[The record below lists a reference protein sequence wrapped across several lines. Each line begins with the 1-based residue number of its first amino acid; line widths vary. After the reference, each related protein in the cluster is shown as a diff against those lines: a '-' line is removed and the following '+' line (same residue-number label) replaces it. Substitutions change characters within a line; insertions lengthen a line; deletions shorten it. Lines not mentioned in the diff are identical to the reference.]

1 MPDRAIMTDATM
13 HDGSLPSGSR
23 YTVAVPREWNGALL
37 VRSRPVPVGPG
48 EPPWEPGEPLIGQLL
63 EHGYAVAG
71 SASTIFWPVELVLSD
86 LPSLLDISEGILGA
100 PRHTIAFGFSIGGII
115 SAGAVQRFPDRLSGA
130 LPMCANLAGA
140 VANHNRE
147 LDIAFVVKTLL
158 AADTGLALVDITDAE
173 ANLVLATNLLHQA
186 QATAAGRAR
195 LALAAAVGNVPGW
208 HHPAAAEP
216 APDDFEARQRNQFA
230 WFEEVGFL
238 VYFLARQ
245 QVELQAG
252 GNPSWNTGVDYGV
265 LLAASINREQVEAL
279 YAAAALDL
287 ADDLGRL
294 AAAPRI
300 AADPGAVTY
309 LERHIVFN
317 GDLGGVPVL
326 SVHTDGDGLVTPD
339 QEHAY
344 AEVVGAAGDQD
355 LLRQLYVH
363 RGGHCTFT
371 FAETLTAL
379 DVLVERIES
388 GAWPAIDPE
397 TLNAAAARLG
407 AHSNVS
413 VRGMPV
419 AAGFIPF
426 EPSPFSR
433 RYDARDIR
441 AT

>member
-1 MPDRAIMTDATM
+1 MTA
-13 HDGSLPSGSR
+13 HAGALPSGSHF
-23 YTVAVPREWNGALL
+23 AVEVPDDWNGTLL
-37 VRSRPVPVGPG
+37 MRSRPVPVGPD
-48 EPPWEPGEPLIGQLL
+48 EAPWAPGEPLVGQLL

-71 SASTIFWPVELVLSD
+71 SANTIFWPVELVLSD
-86 LPSLLDISEGILGA
+86 LPSLLDAAGAILGP

-147 LDIAFVVKTLL
+147 LDIAFVVQVLL
-158 AADTGLALVDITDAE
+158 ADDAAALALVDIADGH
-173 ANLVLATNLLHQA
+173 ANLALATDLLHRA
-186 QATAAGRAR
+186 QATPSGRAR

-216 APDDFEARQRNQFA
+216 APDDVEARQRNQFA

-238 VYFLARQ
+238 VYFMARQ

-252 GNPSWNTGVDYGV
+252 GNPSWNTGVDYGD
-265 LLAASINREQVEAL
+265 LLAASINRAQVEAL
-279 YAAAALDL
+279 YAAAGLDL
-287 ADDLGRL
+287 ADDLGSL

-300 AADPGAVTY
+300 AADPAAVAY
-309 LERHIVFN
+309 LEANVVFD

-344 AEVVGAAGDQD
+344 AQVVDHAGHRDH
-355 LLRQLYVH
+355 LRQLYVH
-363 RGGHCTFT
+363 RAGHCTFT
-371 FAETLTAL
+371 VAETLTAL
-379 DVLVERIES
+379 GALMERIER
-388 GAWPAIDPE
+388 GTWPALDPGS
-397 TLNAAAARLG
+397 LNAAAAG
-407 AHSNVS
+407 MGPATNVS

-419 AAGFIPF
+419 APAFTTYEPVPF
-426 EPSPFSR
+426 PR
-433 RYDARDIR
+433 RYDARDIPVR
-441 AT
+441 